1 MLMEKNKKEGRTI
14 AFAFPA
20 EKFKGYLK
28 NEKVNSVSELTMTQT
43 ENIFFKIRGDFLKG
57 KLGFDEFSSFC
68 HELWWKQLMK
78 DKASFET
85 KLGQILYTGSELS
98 FYLRTVCDKNGGIFL
113 DNLREVLNYGKEE

>member
-1 MLMEKNKKEGRTI
+1 MEKNKKEGRTI

-20 EKFKGYLK
+20 EKFKEYLK
-28 NEKVNSVSELTMTQT
+28 DEKVSSASELTMAQA
-43 ENIFFKIRGDFLKG
+43 ENIFFKIREDFLKG

-85 KLGQILYTGSELS
+85 KIGRILYTGSELS
-98 FYLRTVCDKNGGIFL
+98 FYLRTIQDKKNGEIFL
-113 DNLREVLNYGKEE
+113 DNLREVLKYGKEE